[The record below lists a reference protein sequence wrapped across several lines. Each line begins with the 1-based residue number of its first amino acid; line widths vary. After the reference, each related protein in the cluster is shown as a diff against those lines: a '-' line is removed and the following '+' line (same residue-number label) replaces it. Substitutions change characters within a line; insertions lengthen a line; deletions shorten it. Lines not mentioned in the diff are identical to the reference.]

1 MSARQRLM
9 IVLWTAGGV
18 SVACN
23 ILSAQPT
30 AVGRAVAAWPPIA
43 LLLVVEVLARSPL
56 RRGRLRWTAMA
67 GAGSVAA
74 VAAVASFHHM
84 HSVALSVGESPMV
97 AWLFPF
103 SVDGLAVVT
112 SVALVN
118 TNHSEPAPRD
128 ADVDQEIPVVD
139 SAPDPGISLFVP
151 PLGASRP
158 VSVNGTGST
167 HPSTTTTR

>member
-1 MSARQRLM
+1 MSARQRLL

-56 RRGRLRWTAMA
+56 PRGRLRWTAMA
-67 GAGSVAA
+67 GAGSVAV

-84 HSVALSVGESPMV
+84 HSVALSVGESSIV

-103 SVDGLAVVT
+103 SVDGLALVA

-118 TNHSEPAPRD
+118 ADHPEPAPGD
-128 ADVDQEIPVVD
+128 AGIGHEIPIVD
-139 SAPDPGISLFVP
+139 SAPDKGVSLFVP
-151 PLGASRP
+151 PLGASPP

-167 HPSTTTTR
+167 HQSTTTTR